1 MEVRQY
7 RMSIFYYLVHL
18 CTRPHDPSFRSPLPE
33 SSHASFDVVAAKDV
47 PRLIEEAESF
57 LGGKPERFAQAGF
70 EKSCDESERL
80 VNSPAIATNTGGFQ
94 KK

>member
-1 MEVRQY
+1 M
-7 RMSIFYYLVHL
+7 
-18 CTRPHDPSFRSPLPE
+18 
-33 SSHASFDVVAAKDV
+33 VAAKDV